1 MELTAEEKL
10 ERVKDFRPIDDVF
23 FEVLASKKEVCQEML
38 QTILEDPGLTVEDVI
53 VQSSVR
59 NLYGRSVR
67 LDALCTLGD
76 GSRVNIEVQRSDN
89 DDHLKRARFN
99 AASIT
104 VKESQ
109 AGDDYSKIPEVIVV
123 YISEFDF
130 LKEGKTIYHID
141 KVIRETG
148 SVIDDGLHEV
158 FVNTVVD
165 DGSDIA
171 DLMSCFTKRM
181 VDNPKFP
188 IFSNEMKYLKES
200 EGGAGSVCQ
209 VMQKY
214 EEIAREQGM
223 QQGMRQGM
231 QQGEES
237 MAILMSR
244 LFSDGRISDAQK
256 AASDPVYRRSLMEY
270 YRLLKN

>member
-1 MELTAEEKL
+1 M
-10 ERVKDFRPIDDVF
+10 
-23 FEVLASKKEVCQEML
+23 
-38 QTILEDPGLTVEDVI
+38 
-53 VQSSVR
+53 
-59 NLYGRSVR
+59 
-67 LDALCTLGD
+67 
-76 GSRVNIEVQRSDN
+76 
-89 DDHLKRARFN
+89 
-99 AASIT
+99 
-104 VKESQ
+104 KESQ
-109 AGDDYSKIPEVIVV
+109 TGDDYSKIPEVIVV

-158 FVNTVVD
+158 LVNTVVD

-214 EEIAREQGM
+214 EEAARQQGMQQGIQQGM
-223 QQGMRQGM
+223 QQGMQQEKYNNARAMLREGLSLDMVSRCIGLPVAELKELNVPRQ
-231 QQGEES
+231 
-237 MAILMSR
+237 
-244 LFSDGRISDAQK
+244 
-256 AASDPVYRRSLMEY
+256 
-270 YRLLKN
+270 

>member
-1 MELTAEEKL
+1 M
-10 ERVKDFRPIDDVF
+10 
-23 FEVLASKKEVCQEML
+23 
-38 QTILEDPGLTVEDVI
+38 
-53 VQSSVR
+53 
-59 NLYGRSVR
+59 
-67 LDALCTLGD
+67 
-76 GSRVNIEVQRSDN
+76 
-89 DDHLKRARFN
+89 
-99 AASIT
+99 
-104 VKESQ
+104 KESQ
-109 AGDDYSKIPEVIVV
+109 TGDDYSKIPEVIVV

-214 EEIAREQGM
+214 EEAARQQGM
-223 QQGMRQGM
+223 QQEKYNNARAMLREGLSLDMVSRCIGLPVAELKELNVPRQ
-231 QQGEES
+231 
-237 MAILMSR
+237 
-244 LFSDGRISDAQK
+244 
-256 AASDPVYRRSLMEY
+256 
-270 YRLLKN
+270 